1 MPGFYVAERA
11 AGSGLAQSVTPFPTE
26 SDWAGTGKAGS
37 PTPRT
42 ASGQGAA
49 PHRVTQEYIST
60 LLFLTFQIS
69 PTGLFCQHHT
79 GHGEVPFLPSCT
91 IYSSTPKCHSA
102 PIPWEPS
109 WSQQNLRST
118 PAENFQKENIKG
130 PGRQRTF
137 PRSYKYICHSAPS
150 PRVQEGKG
158 NIWKAYH
165 PSFLLAPRLR
175 FCLPTEQQPWAKLI
189 TSLINSNMKVSI
201 CQKSQSFT

>member
-49 PHRVTQEYIST
+49 PHRVTQEYISA

-69 PTGLFCQHHT
+69 PTGLFCQHHA
-79 GHGEVPFLPSCT
+79 GHGEAPFLPSCT

-109 WSQQNLRST
+109 WSQQNLLCC
-118 PAENFQKENIKG
+118 P
-130 PGRQRTF
+130 PLLRTF
-137 PRSYKYICHSAPS
+137 KRKILKVQGGKEPSQGPTSTSATLPHSLEFK
-150 PRVQEGKG
+150 RVRETFGK
-158 NIWKAYH
+158 
-165 PSFLLAPRLR
+165 
-175 FCLPTEQQPWAKLI
+175 PTIL
-189 TSLINSNMKVSI
+189 SLSS
-201 CQKSQSFT
+201 